1 MIKHSCDEAGVGL
14 QGMSVFP
21 EGIEHVSPNAGCLTF
36 CGSTLKISEVF
47 HTYWRFAA
55 ERQAIFFKRLQNEAP
70 ITTDPILSEFKFT
83 NAYRAS
89 DRVSQYLIKE
99 VVYSGPQTAEEVFF
113 RVILFKLFNKIE
125 TWELL
130 QNALGQV
137 SFREF
142 RFDAYDQVLTTAL
155 IEKRSI
161 YSAAYIMP
169 SGGPHGESRKH
180 RSHLHLLMQMMRDNV
195 PAKITNMRKMA
206 DAFVLLRSYPMIG
219 DFLAFQFATDLNYS
233 LLTDFDEMDFVV
245 AGPGA
250 LDGIRKCFPDVD
262 LRRTSD
268 IIRFMTDIQNE
279 QFERLGISF
288 RSLWGRPL
296 QLIDCQ
302 NLFCEVDKYSRR
314 AHPAVTGLS
323 GRTRIKQH
331 FKPRVDPLKLYYPP
345 KWKINNRIPQEY
357 RA

>member
-1 MIKHSCDEAGVGL
+1 MIKHTSDETGAEIA
-14 QGMSVFP
+14 GMSVFP
-21 EGIEHVSPNAGCLTF
+21 TRTDDGRPNAGCLEF
-36 CGSTLKISEVF
+36 CSSTLKISEVF
-47 HTYWRFAA
+47 YTYWRFAA
-55 ERQAIFFKRLQNEAP
+55 ERQAIFFKRLQNETP
-70 ITTDPILSEFKFT
+70 VTTDPILSEFKFT

-99 VVYSGPQTAEEVFF
+99 VAYSGPQTAEEVFF

-130 QNALGQV
+130 QNTLGQV
-137 SFREF
+137 CYREF
-142 RFDAYDQVLTTAL
+142 HFDTYDQVLTAAL
-155 IEKRSI
+155 MKKRTI

-169 SGGPHGESRKH
+169 SGGSHGESRKH
-180 RSHLHLLMQMMRDNV
+180 RSHLRLLMQMMSDNV

-206 DAFVLLRSYPMIG
+206 DAFALLRSYPMIG

-250 LDGIRKCFPDVD
+250 LDGIRKCFPDAD
-262 LRRTSD
+262 LKRTSD
-268 IIRFMTDIQNE
+268 IIRFMTDIQDQ

-288 RSLWGRPL
+288 RSLWGRSL

-314 AHPAVTGLS
+314 AHPEVIGLS

-331 FKPRVDPLKLYYPP
+331 FKPRIDPLKLYYPP
-345 KWKINNRIPQEY
+345 KWKINNRIPQAY